1 MIEQRPRFTTIHIID
16 ASQRHALQSWRAR
29 VESRH
34 TTHSK
39 DLQPAMKLI
48 VQIPVLNEAES
59 IARVLADIPRTI
71 PGIVTVEVLIIDDGC
86 TDDTIAVALA
96 HGADH
101 VVRHTSRK
109 GLATAYQTGI
119 DTALRLGADII
130 VNTDGDNQYP
140 GHEIPRL
147 VAPILAGQAD
157 LVIGDRQIESN
168 VHFSP
173 FKKALQAL
181 GSSVVRWASG
191 TNVPDTVSGFRALS
205 REAALRT
212 FVTSDFSYTVENIIQ
227 AGKRRLTICTVPIV
241 TNRVQRESRLHTGN
255 WNFIK
260 RQASTIVRTYTAY
273 EPLKTFSYIAAPF
286 LIAGIVFLGRA
297 LYVYLMRQLV
307 DNFPQDN
314 TQSLAIGGTALI
326 IGFVV
331 FLIGLLA
338 DRIGGT
344 RRLLEEVLYRVRSQE
359 IADQAWRREV
369 QAYLERIEHDL
380 STRSNAGA
388 DETGSTYHELEAE
401 KHELRLGN

>member
-1 MIEQRPRFTTIHIID
+1 
-16 ASQRHALQSWRAR
+16 
-29 VESRH
+29 
-34 TTHSK
+34 
-39 DLQPAMKLI
+39 MKLI

-59 IARVLADIPRTI
+59 IARVLADIPRDI
-71 PGIVTVEVLIIDDGC
+71 PGITSVEALIIDDGC

-109 GLATAYQTGI
+109 GLAAAYQTGI
-119 DTALRLGADII
+119 DAALRLGADII

-140 GHEIPRL
+140 GREIPRL
-147 VAPILAGQAD
+147 IAPILAGQAD
-157 LVIGDRQIESN
+157 MVIGDRQIESN

-173 FKKALQAL
+173 LKKILQAV

-212 FVTSDFSYTVENIIQ
+212 FVTSDFSYTVENLIQ
-227 AGKRRLTICTVPIV
+227 AGKRRLTIQTVPIS
-241 TNRVQRESRLHTGN
+241 TNPVRRASRLHSGN

-273 EPLKTFSYIAAPF
+273 EPLKTFTYIALPF
-286 LIAGIVFLGRA
+286 LIAGFVFLGRA

-314 TQSLAIGGTALI
+314 AQSLAAGSTALI
-326 IGFVV
+326 LGFII

-344 RRLLEEVLYRVRSQE
+344 RRLMEEVLYRVRAQE
-359 IADQAWRREV
+359 IADLAWQRAIQERLDR
-369 QAYLERIEHDL
+369 LERRLAE
-380 STRSNAGA
+380 SQEMRAREQVE
-388 DETGSTYHELEAE
+388 DEGLA
-401 KHELRLGN
+401 R